1 MLKLLKMRK
10 EDLENALG
18 NNKLTFSNV
27 KFTELNNIMQYVNVK
42 LCMDSNSFDYLYE
55 INVSDLLNS
64 KMPSNDLDDL
74 KKEGWSF
81 NATKDKIILFLKK

>member
-1 MLKLLKMRK
+1 MRR

-27 KFTELNNIMQYVNVK
+27 KFTELNNIMQYVNVR
-42 LCMDSNSFDYLYE
+42 LCMDSNSLDYLYE
-55 INVSDLLNS
+55 IDVSDLLNS

-81 NATKDKIILFLKK
+81 NNTKDKIILFLKNN

>member
-1 MLKLLKMRK
+1 MRK

-42 LCMDSNSFDYLYE
+42 LCMDSNSLDYLYE
-55 INVSDLLNS
+55 IDVSDLLNS

-81 NATKDKIILFLKK
+81 NTTKDKIILFLKK